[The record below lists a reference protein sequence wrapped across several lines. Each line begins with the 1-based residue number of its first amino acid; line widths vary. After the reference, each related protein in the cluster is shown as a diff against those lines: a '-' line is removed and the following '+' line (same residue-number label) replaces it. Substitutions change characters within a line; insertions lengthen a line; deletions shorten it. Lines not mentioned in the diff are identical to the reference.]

1 MGLDELK
8 EKLPAVGEK
17 LGPGDIWTQEAEEA
31 LFEEIWHGN
40 GDGR

>member
-17 LGPGDIWTQEAEEA
+17 LGPGNTWTQEAEEV
-31 LFEEIWHGN
+31 LFEELWRAN
-40 GDGR
+40 GDDR